1 MDRWLTVRK
10 VDLDDHV
17 RDLEEKVA
25 VEGEQGLED
34 CEVND
39 DGDEDLEMGAE
50 DSLGLTDDEEV
61 YSDNLND
68 SSDSEWMWGKG
79 CIIFVQAP
87 LDIWT
92 SRKDYV
98 EMLKWNIEGFDEN
111 YKHYNYKE
119 ELWCRCW
126 LKLIALQSHILYNFY
141 RKKHSPWYCSV
152 RQLIGP

>member
-1 MDRWLTVRK
+1 MKSKERFSCLREKRVNGRPASLIKMDRWLTVRK

-68 SSDSEWMWGKG
+68 SSDSE
-79 CIIFVQAP
+79 
-87 LDIWT
+87 
-92 SRKDYV
+92 
-98 EMLKWNIEGFDEN
+98 
-111 YKHYNYKE
+111 
-119 ELWCRCW
+119 
-126 LKLIALQSHILYNFY
+126 
-141 RKKHSPWYCSV
+141 
-152 RQLIGP
+152 